1 MKKNKHKL
9 ARELHFFFSTNGA
22 NLPDPVYD
30 GENKSQMYLLENVHT
45 INMDNNQLS

>member
-1 MKKNKHKL
+1 MKKTKHRL
-9 ARELHFFFSTNGA
+9 ARELHFFSA
-22 NLPDPVYD
+22 NAASLPDPPYD